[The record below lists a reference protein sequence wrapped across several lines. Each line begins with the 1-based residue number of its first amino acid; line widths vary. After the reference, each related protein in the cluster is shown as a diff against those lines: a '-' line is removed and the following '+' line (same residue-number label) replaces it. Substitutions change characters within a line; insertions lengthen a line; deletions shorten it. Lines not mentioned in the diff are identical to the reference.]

1 MKKIVMLL
9 FTAAALVFFCFSA
22 CAEETKISYHIE
34 YEGDQ
39 ATVYFQSESLSAF
52 DFGFIYDP
60 AEVTI
65 EDIVYSDY
73 YQQLVQTSGNSVMA
87 VENPAAQDDEGN
99 TYVVVTGIA
108 MNGSS
113 GEPLQF
119 SSTQEIAHIVIS
131 GISEGDII
139 GVVSETASVKDVRNA
154 NKIAAVDLSKQQEVT
169 DSDIFAGAQEE
180 PEDNAGGDNYG
191 EAADNSPDAENG
203 AGNDTWIYVLVIA
216 AVIIVVAVL
225 IVISKKGHA
234 AIEESEPETP
244 EEELSETQDE

>member
-1 MKKIVMLL
+1 MKKIFMLL
-9 FTAAALVFFCFSA
+9 FTAAALVFFCFTA
-22 CAEETKISYHIE
+22 CAEKTEISYYIE

-119 SSTQEIAHIVIS
+119 SSMQEIAHIVVS
-131 GISEGDII
+131 GISEGDVI
-139 GVVSETASVKDVRNA
+139 GVVSETASVKDIRNA

-169 DSDIFAGAQEE
+169 DSDIFAGAKEE
-180 PEDNAGGDNYG
+180 PEDNAGEN
-191 EAADNSPDAENG
+191 NNG
-203 AGNDTWIYVLVIA
+203 AA
-216 AVIIVVAVL
+216 AR
-225 IVISKKGHA
+225 
-234 AIEESEPETP
+234 E
-244 EEELSETQDE
+244 Q